1 MKLFLTIVE
10 AFFVAAKLTGA
21 VTWSWWAV
29 LAPLWVYLAFTVLLL
44 ALYGVLTYI
53 GEHRG

>member
-10 AFFVAAKLTGA
+10 AFFVAAKLTSV

-29 LAPLWVYLAFTVLLL
+29 LAPLWIYLAFTVLLL